1 MIRGKSSYRRYNDR
15 FLCFFKMI
23 EYNNFV
29 MKYGKEN
36 LDDYIKHNE
45 INLLEDKNIIIELIS
60 RLTGISSL
68 YKMKT

>member
-36 LDDYIKHNE
+36 LDE
-45 INLLEDKNIIIELIS
+45 
-60 RLTGISSL
+60 
-68 YKMKT
+68 YKT